1 MKTLS
6 EVKDIL
12 ESDVSNEEKKNLLSQ
27 FNEDNAKLFSFVV
40 GDDVET
46 KQNTLRSFI
55 SFISS
60 DIDKTGLFLYYF
72 FDFFIYVQISLFR
85 SS

>member
-6 EVKDIL
+6 EVKDVL
-12 ESDVSNEEKKNLLSQ
+12 ESDVSNEEKKNFLSQ
-27 FNEDNAKLFSFVV
+27 FNEDNAKLYTFVV
-40 GDDVET
+40 GDDIET

-60 DIDKTGLFLYYF
+60 DIDKTG
-72 FDFFIYVQISLFR
+72 
-85 SS
+85 